1 MLLLVLFGKKETNTT
16 KQVKNSTKNNDTHP
30 RQLQVEGILKFAM
43 FIKRNQIFYYNASNN
58 KSILLENIDALS
70 FEKVFQ
76 TTIYPTQASDA
87 SFNPRTSKTDQT
99 YCIDYQ
105 GVYLIEEDFYPE
117 THTPDVVIYFFPS
130 IDPDSFSINK
140 MLFPYYKDKDA
151 VYNHQN
157 LLVGLNPRSYNKAS
171 QIDQVADK
179 TYERLPHQII
189 YQYP

>member
-1 MLLLVLFGKKETNTT
+1 
-16 KQVKNSTKNNDTHP
+16 
-30 RQLQVEGILKFAM
+30 M

-70 FEKVFQ
+70 FEKVFL
-76 TTIYPTQASDA
+76 TTIYPTPAIDT
-87 SFNPRTSKTDQT
+87 SFNPRAGEIDQT

-105 GVYLIEEDFYPE
+105 GLYLIEEDFYAE
-117 THTPDVVIYFFPS
+117 AFTPDIVIYFFPS

-140 MLFPYYKDKDA
+140 MLFPYYKDKNA
-151 VYNHQN
+151 VYSHRK